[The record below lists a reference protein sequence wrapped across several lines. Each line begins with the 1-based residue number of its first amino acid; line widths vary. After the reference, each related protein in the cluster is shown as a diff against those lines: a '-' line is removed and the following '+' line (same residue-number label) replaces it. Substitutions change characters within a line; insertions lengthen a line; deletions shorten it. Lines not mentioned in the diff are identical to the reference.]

1 MSDIFEHAEKSVSG
15 LSEKMI
21 AQLRTSLAENMEIT
35 PPRVPGNTAEN
46 RRKKSN
52 SRILLLLGIIS
63 MISGGA
69 AMIYEEGWGKW
80 ALFSGIG
87 CVGVDLFLS
96 HKKKSVKSS
105 SGNVSVKTYTI
116 PMARRY
122 EVIRKLSEIAER
134 ICSDWKIQLN
144 STKETLRKAISDSD
158 ASENQKVKANY
169 TLNVVN
175 TISFSMDEWIPR
187 FESADTPQSVREL
200 IAEFGAYFT
209 GRIEEACNKQCLA
222 YTAAGNILK
231 NQR

>member
-1 MSDIFEHAEKSVSG
+1 MADIFEHAEKSVSG

-21 AQLRTSLAENMEIT
+21 AQFRTSLAENMGIT
-35 PPRVPGNTAEN
+35 PPRVPENTAEN

-63 MISGGA
+63 MISGGT

-87 CVGVDLFLS
+87 CVGVDLLLS

-105 SGNVSVKTYTI
+105 SGNVSVKTDTI

-158 ASENQKVKANY
+158 ALENQKVKANY

-187 FESADTPQSVREL
+187 FESADTPQFVREL

-209 GRIEEACNKQCLA
+209 GRIEEAC
-222 YTAAGNILK
+222 K
-231 NQR
+231 NQVAAYKKASQFLKE